1 MLCFVSL
8 SCNQVKKILF
18 LHRNFPAQFK
28 NWAGMFSNIGYDVK
42 FICQTHFNRKLRGVE
57 RIKIKTKSGPQI
69 CSEDPIER
77 PTMDPVEVSEQYK
90 QAFESLS
97 RSGWNPDVVISHSG
111 WGCGYYVKT
120 IWPDCNFISYLEW
133 WFNPE
138 SDFFHYD
145 NNEELKINKNQITRY
160 FKRNQTIAL
169 ELSTANLII
178 APTQWQKDQ
187 LPKVLR
193 DNCSVVFDGI
203 NFIESDFV
211 NQEKTNEITLTY
223 GTRGMEPIRA
233 FPQFIKSLPEI
244 VHRIPEIT
252 IKIAGK
258 DKVNYGGKRND
269 GKSWGEWAKKF
280 AKDNNI
286 SSNIEWVGYLN
297 PNEYCKWLGSSW
309 CHVYLSH
316 PYVTS
321 WSYLDAIASGTSIVA
336 SEIEALREFDYG
348 EIHYVDHRN
357 PDNISTKVV
366 QILESA
372 QQTIHHRRKFPTEL
386 TAQSCF
392 DHLLR
397 VTGLEVTTS
406 A

>member
-1 MLCFVSL
+1 M
-8 SCNQVKKILF
+8 KKILF

-28 NWAGMFSNIGYDVK
+28 NWAVQFSNIGYEVK
-42 FICQTHFNRKLRGVE
+42 FICQTHFNRKLKGVQ
-57 RIKIKTKSGPQI
+57 RIKIKPKNGPQI
-69 CSEDPIER
+69 CSDNPNDR
-77 PTMDPVEVSEQYK
+77 PTMDPAEVSEQYK

-97 RSGWNPDVVISHSG
+97 GSGWNPDVVISHSG

-120 IWPDCNFISYLEW
+120 IWPNCNFISYLEW

-145 NNEELKINKNQITRY
+145 NNEELKINSKQITRY

-169 ELSTANLII
+169 ELSTADLII

-187 LPKVLR
+187 LPKILKKS
-193 DNCSVVFDGI
+193 CSVVFEGI
-203 NFIESDFV
+203 GFNESDFLDH
-211 NQEKTNEITLTY
+211 KKFNEMTLTY

-233 FPQFIKSLPEI
+233 FPQFIQSLPEI
-244 VHRIPEIT
+244 VRRLPDVA

-258 DKVNYGGKRND
+258 DRVNYGGKRND
-269 GKSWGEWAKKF
+269 GLSWGEWAKKYLE
-280 AKDNNI
+280 ANNI
-286 SSNIEWVGYLN
+286 SANIEWVDYLN
-297 PNEYCKWLGSSW
+297 PQEYCNWLASSW

-336 SEIEALREFDYG
+336 SEINALREFEYE
-348 EIHYVDHRN
+348 EIYYVDHRN
-357 PDNISTKVV
+357 PGNISNKVINV
-366 QILESA
+366 LEKAGRS
-372 QQTIHHRRKFPTEL
+372 HPPRRKFPTEL
-386 TAQSCF
+386 TSQSCF
-392 DHLLR
+392 DRLLR